1 MKKMM
6 RSLRNPNR
14 RPTHPGA
21 ILRED
26 ILPELSI
33 TQAALA
39 NYLGVSRLTVSEIL
53 HEKRGISAEMA
64 VRISKVIG
72 GTPESWLHMQEAV
85 DLWEVEQKFFSNP
98 AIGPIP
104 MKPLLATI

>member
-1 MKKMM
+1 MKKII

-26 ILPELSI
+26 IFPEINI
-33 TQAALA
+33 TQTALA

-72 GTPESWLHMQEAV
+72 GTPESWLHMQEAL
-85 DLWEVEQKFFSNP
+85 DLWEVEQRFISNP
-98 AIGPIP
+98 AIAPIP
-104 MKPLLATI
+104 MKPLIAAI

>member
-53 HEKRGISAEMA
+53 HEKIGISAEMA

-85 DLWEVEQKFFSNP
+85 DLWEVEQKFISNP
-98 AIGPIP
+98 AIAPIP

>member
-1 MKKMM
+1 MTKAM

-14 RPTHPGA
+14 KPTHPGA
-21 ILRED
+21 VLRED
-26 ILPELSI
+26 ILPDLGI
-33 TQAALA
+33 TQAAFA
-39 NYLGVSRLTVSEIL
+39 KYLGVSRLTVSEML

-85 DLWEVEQKFFSNP
+85 DLWAVEQRFKSNP
-98 AIGPIP
+98 AIAPLLV
-104 MKPLLATI
+104 KPLLAAA